1 MQIYRFALSY
11 ARKPIKKM
19 QNKKQNHIAVLLFR
33 SGETGIRNRMVEGLR
48 LRNEMEQEPSLGANR
63 SLEAKRSRTSCPA
76 SRSGE
81 TGIRTQGTVA
91 RTPHF
96 ECGPFDHSGIS
107 PEIMLDSEGSPRGD
121 CPVFPNICGLP
132 NAPWAGRAAGNSH
145 NPEEPLPAPRPRN
158 LR

>member
-1 MQIYRFALSY
+1 
-11 ARKPIKKM
+11 M

-107 PEIMLDSEGSPRGD
+107 PDTVLGYRLQNYIKNFILV
-121 CPVFPNICGLP
+121 CI
-132 NAPWAGRAAGNSH
+132 
-145 NPEEPLPAPRPRN
+145 
-158 LR
+158 